1 MKLRDIMKK
10 EKKTQYI
17 HYLCIIAFLL
27 LIIFI
32 TTGKDAMFGSKMD
45 WIGQHTS
52 FPDYFRMLFYQTGDL
67 FPNFAFNIGGGANIY
82 YFSYYGFLNPIFMLS
97 YLLPFVR
104 MVDYIVVVNILTVLA
119 TGILLYR
126 FLLHKKFSLNISL
139 MTTLISVASTFLIF
153 HAHRHYMFMNYMP
166 FLILGLFGV
175 DRYFKSKKKG
185 LFIISVFLMI
195 MTSYYY
201 SIPGILV
208 LALYAIS
215 EIIKKNDSYRFST
228 ILKEGYPLL
237 LSTFLAVAMAGILL
251 LPTAY
256 VILAGRGGGGGVK
269 PSLLS
274 LLIPKANIRGLVYD
288 PYTLGVTAISVFAIF
303 ASLISKKKNQRF
315 LSLMTLLIVCVP
327 IFVYL
332 LNGALYVR
340 EKVLLPFFP
349 IIAYFLATCFSDIE
363 KKQINMQT
371 VSVITVI
378 FSCFA
383 LLTGSSHPIFYIDL
397 LITFIALYYT
407 NKKQNMMILF
417 AVTFTIAAGACLI
430 TQSQD
435 TMPTKSFYNDQIA
448 SNTKQELIK
457 EILDKEDEFVR
468 MNQRNDPLYTVNRV
482 YNPRF
487 NRTSQYS
494 STFNKEYADFL
505 RKDLKIAYASR
516 NPLIMKEV
524 EDTFLEYYLGVKYI
538 ITTETEGPGYQKIKT
553 VHDKKTNKEYH
564 LYENK
569 NVLPVFY
576 AREKTISTETY
587 QKLKYPENVLSLL
600 QYVIVDK
607 SNQIPELPKVETLE
621 GLKISHEKNV
631 SIKQENNEVI
641 IQSKKDGYF
650 RLELPE
656 GIDKDLLLFEADM
669 VRQASCEEGDLSIR
683 IEQVENKL
691 TCKEWYYQNNNH
703 QFHYV
708 ISNHKHKNYLNVWLK
723 KGTYHLKNVKA
734 YHMSQDVLNQI
745 TEDVIPFDLNKEKS
759 MGDHLEGTIKTS
771 KDSYFVTSIP
781 YDEGFTIKVDGKE
794 IKYEKVNR
802 AFIGF
807 PLEKGTHQITF
818 DYVSP
823 FKRAGIVSSIS
834 GFIIFFIILVV
845 DKRRK

>member
-1 MKLRDIMKK
+1 MKK
-10 EKKTQYI
+10 EKKTQYL
-17 HYLCIIAFLL
+17 HYLCIITFLL
-27 LIIFI
+27 LIIFV

-45 WIGQHTS
+45 WIGQHTT
-52 FPDYFRMLFYQTGDL
+52 FPDYFRMLFYETGDL

-82 YFSYYGFLNPIFMLS
+82 YFSYYGFLNPIFMIS

-104 MVDYIVVVNILTVLA
+104 MVDYIMVVNILTVLA

-126 FLLHKKFSLNISL
+126 FLVHKKFSSNISL

-175 DRYFKSKKKG
+175 DRYFKTKKKG

-208 LALYAIS
+208 LALYSIS
-215 EIIKKNDSYRFST
+215 EIIKKNNSYRFST

-237 LSTFLAVAMAGILL
+237 LCTFLAVAMSGILL

-256 VILAGRGGGGGVK
+256 VILAGRGAGGGVK

-274 LLIPKANIRGLVYD
+274 LLIPKANISGLVYD

-303 ASLISKKKNQRF
+303 ASLLSKKKHQRF
-315 LSLMTLLIVCVP
+315 LSLVTLLIICVP
-327 IFVYL
+327 IFVYI

-340 EKVLLPFFP
+340 EKVLMPFFP
-349 IIAYFLATCFSDIE
+349 ILAYFLAICFSDIE
-363 KKQINMQT
+363 KKTINIQL
-371 VSVITVI
+371 VSIVTII
-378 FSCFA
+378 FSCLA
-383 LLTGSSHPIFYIDL
+383 LLTGSSHLIFSIDL
-397 LITFIALYYT
+397 LITLIALYFA
-407 NKKQNMMILF
+407 NKKGKVSIVF
-417 AVTFTIAAGACLI
+417 AVTFSIAALACLI
-430 TQSQD
+430 AQFQD
-435 TMPTKSFYNDQIA
+435 IQPTKDFYNHKID
-448 SNTKQELIK
+448 SSTKQELI
-457 EILDKEDEFVR
+457 ENILDKEDEFVR
-468 MNQRNDPLYTVNRV
+468 MNQRNDSLYTVNRV

-524 EDTFLEYYLGVKYI
+524 EDAFLEYYLGVKYI
-538 ITTETEGPGYQKIKT
+538 ITTGEEGPGYEKIKT
-553 VHDKKTNKEYH
+553 VHDKKTKQDYH

-576 AREKTISTETY
+576 AREKTISKEAYET
-587 QKLKYPENVLSLL
+587 LKYPENVLALL
-600 QYVIVDK
+600 QYVIVDDSSEK
-607 SNQIPELPKVETLE
+607 VELPKIETVT
-621 GLKISHEKNV
+621 GFSTSHEKNITIENKNEETI
-631 SIKQENNEVI
+631 IKA
-641 IQSKKDGYF
+641 KKDGYF
-650 RLELPE
+650 RLELPS
-656 GIDKDLLLFEADM
+656 GLDKDLLLFEMDM
-669 VRQASCEEGDLSIR
+669 TRQATCDEGDLSIK

-708 ISNHKHKNYLNVWLK
+708 ISNHKHKDYLNVWVK
-723 KGTYHLKNVKA
+723 KGTYHLKNIKA
-734 YHMSQDVLNQI
+734 YRMAPDILNQI
-745 TEDVIPFDLNKEKS
+745 TSDVVPFQLNKKKS
-759 MGDHLEGTIKTS
+759 MGDHLEGTIQTKN
-771 KDSYFVTSIP
+771 DSYFVTSIP

-807 PLEKGTHQITF
+807 QLEKGKHQITF
-818 DYVSP
+818 DYESP
-823 FKRAGIVSSIS
+823 MKRAGIVTSVS
-834 GFIIFFIILVV
+834 GFILFLIILVV
-845 DKRRK
+845 DGRRKKNG